1 MKKTWFI
8 LCLTILVLTAG
19 VFITLGTRMPGE
31 GRLAALPP
39 LTAEQ
44 RAMSQRLR
52 AHVDKLAGGIGA
64 RHGAAPAAYAAA
76 GDYIAAAFRRAGLR
90 PYFEPFGERGRYRN
104 VVADIAGAGGGQIIV
119 VGAHYD
125 TVPET
130 PGADDNASG
139 VAVMLELARLLESE
153 PLTHGLR
160 LVAFANEEPP
170 HFLTQDMGSLY
181 HARRSVGRGD
191 RIRLMIS
198 LEMLGYYSSEPGSQD
213 YPAPFSY
220 FYPDR
225 ADFVAFVGNFRS
237 RAALKEAI
245 GLFRGARQFPSEGL
259 AAPLLLAP
267 DVGRSDQSAFWLQGV
282 SAFMVTDTADHRNH
296 AYHNAADV
304 PASLDYEAMARVTT
318 GLAAMLTGLAGA
330 KP

>member
-1 MKKTWFI
+1 MKKTWCI
-8 LCLTILVLTAG
+8 LCLAILVLTAG
-19 VFITLGTRMPGE
+19 VFMILATQMPGE

-39 LTAEQ
+39 LTVEQ
-44 RAMSQRLR
+44 RAMSQRLG
-52 AHVDKLAGGIGA
+52 AHVDKLAGEIGA

-76 GDYIAAAFRRAGLR
+76 GDYIAAALRRAGLR
-90 PYFEPFGERGRYRN
+90 PYFEPFGERGQYRN
-104 VVADIAGAGGGQIIV
+104 VVADIAGAGGEIIV

-181 HARRSVGRGD
+181 HARRTVGRGD

>member
-1 MKKTWFI
+1 MKKTWCI
-8 LCLTILVLTAG
+8 LCLTILVLSAG
-19 VFITLGTRMPGE
+19 VFIILGTQMPGE
-31 GRLAALPP
+31 GRLSALPP

-44 RAMSQRLR
+44 RAMSQRLG
-52 AHVDKLAGGIGA
+52 AHVDKLAGEIGA

-76 GDYIAAAFRRAGLR
+76 GDYIAAALRRAGLR
-90 PYFEPFGERGRYRN
+90 PYFEPFGERGQYRN
-104 VVADIAGAGGGQIIV
+104 VVADIAGAGGEIIV

-139 VAVMLELARLLESE
+139 VAVMLELARLLKSES
-153 PLTHGLR
+153 LTHGLR

-181 HARRSVGRGD
+181 HARRSAQRGD

-304 PASLDYEAMARVTT
+304 PASLDYAAMARVTT

-330 KP
+330 EP